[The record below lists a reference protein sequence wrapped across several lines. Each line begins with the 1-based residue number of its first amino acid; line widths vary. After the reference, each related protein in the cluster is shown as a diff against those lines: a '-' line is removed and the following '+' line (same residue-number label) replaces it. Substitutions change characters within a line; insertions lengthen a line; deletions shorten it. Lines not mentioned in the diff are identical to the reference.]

1 MRWNFFGRK
10 PQYVDVESEE
20 QGNRKRHRAVI
31 IMIIAAICLLAFSG
45 SGEKKAGSEVKDS
58 KGTLAELNLA
68 EYTSETEER
77 LKAVLSEISG
87 AGDVK
92 VMVSF
97 DAMNEKILAKN
108 SKNENTSD
116 TEEGKSTASFGS
128 EENIMIYGSG
138 SEEQPFVLKEKLP
151 VPSGVLVLAAG
162 AADETVRLEIY
173 EAVKALYGIS
183 GHRIKVAQLGIK

>member
-77 LKAVLSEISG
+77 LKAVLSEISC

-151 VPSGVLVLAAG
+151 VPSGMPAG
-162 AADETVRLEIY
+162 RQ
-173 EAVKALYGIS
+173 S
-183 GHRIKVAQLGIK
+183 

>member
-10 PQYVDVESEE
+10 PQYVEVESEE

-45 SGEKKAGSEVKDS
+45 NGEKKISSEDKS
-58 KGTLAELNLA
+58 KKEVSAELNLA

-77 LKAVLSEISG
+77 LRAVLSEING
-87 AGDVK
+87 AGDVE

-116 TEEGKSTASFGS
+116 MEEGKSVASYGS
-128 EENIMIYGSG
+128 EESIMIYGSG

-162 AADETVRLEIY
+162 AADEGVRLEIY

-183 GHRIKVAQLGIK
+183 GHRIKVAQLGLK

>member
-10 PQYVDVESEE
+10 PQYVEVESEE
-20 QGNRKRHRAVI
+20 QGNRKRHRTVI

-45 SGEKKAGSEVKDS
+45 SGEKKMSSEDKS
-58 KGTLAELNLA
+58 KNDVPYELNLT
-68 EYTSETEER
+68 EYTNETEER

-87 AGDVK
+87 AGDVE

-116 TEEGKSTASFGS
+116 TEEGKSAASYGS
-128 EENIMIYGSG
+128 EESILIYGSG

-151 VPSGVLVLAAG
+151 VPSGVLVLASG
-162 AADETVRLEIY
+162 AADEGVRLEIY

-183 GHRIKVAQLGIK
+183 GHRIKVAQLGLK